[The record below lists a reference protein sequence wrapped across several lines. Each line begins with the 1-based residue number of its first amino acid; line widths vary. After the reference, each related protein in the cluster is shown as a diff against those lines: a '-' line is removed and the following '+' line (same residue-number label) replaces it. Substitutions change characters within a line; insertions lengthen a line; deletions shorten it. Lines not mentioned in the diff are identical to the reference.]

1 VIIDWPRLRT
11 AATAAAGR
19 AYAPYSGLRVGAA
32 GLAADGQVITG
43 CNVENASYGL
53 TLCAECGLVSA
64 LHAAGAGPVD
74 AAGDRPLLLA
84 VAVVAGDGQ
93 PLLPCG
99 RCRQL
104 LLEAGGPG
112 LLVDTAEGPVTLSIL
127 LPAAFTGTDLAS
139 RREARDGSPAP
150 ESTVTEAP

>member
-1 VIIDWPRLRT
+1 MLIDWPALRA
-11 AATAAAGR
+11 AATAAAARG
-19 AYAPYSGLRVGAA
+19 YAPYSRLHVGAA
-32 GLAADGQVITG
+32 GQAADGRVVTG
-43 CNVENASYGL
+43 CNVENASFGL

-64 LHAAGAGPVD
+64 LHATGG
-74 AAGDRPLLLA
+74 GRLTA
-84 VAVVAGDGQ
+84 VSVVAGDGR
-93 PLLPCG
+93 PLVPCG

-150 ESTVTEAP
+150 GSTVKEAP